1 MGRSFLICGIAD
13 DVYPR
18 LFGDKADEVKANITA
33 GLARTEQQFKEAGC
47 EFKVVKMSPNAEGDL
62 GRWEGYVSEQE
73 WDGIF
78 M

>member
-1 MGRSFLICGIAD
+1 MGRSFLICGTAD

-18 LFGDKADEVKANITA
+18 LFGDKAEEVKANITA
-33 GLARTEQQFKEAGC
+33 GLARTERQFVEAGC
-47 EFKVVKMSPNAEGDL
+47 KFKVVKMSPDAEGDL
-62 GRWEGYVSEQE
+62 GRWEGHASERA